1 MENKILAKTL
11 PEGGEDA
18 GIGNKTYVKY
28 GGTYYRPVQADGRN
42 KYEAAEV
49 KDGDS

>member
-18 GIGNKTYVKY
+18 GIGNKTY
-28 GGTYYRPVQADGRN
+28 YRPVQADGRN